1 MSNGPS
7 ESRIELV
14 FDKDPVAE
22 CDKEIRL
29 GEISRNFG
37 PLVAQIVIKLD
48 QLPLIIRPPDVG
60 IVNVLDE
67 VHISM

>member
-7 ESRIELV
+7 QSRIELV
-14 FDKDPVAE
+14 FYKDAVAE
-22 CDKEIRL
+22 CDEEIRL

-37 PLVAQIVIKLD
+37 PLVAKIVIKLD
-48 QLPLIIRPPDVG
+48 QLPLILRPPDVR
-60 IVNVLDE
+60 IVNVFDE